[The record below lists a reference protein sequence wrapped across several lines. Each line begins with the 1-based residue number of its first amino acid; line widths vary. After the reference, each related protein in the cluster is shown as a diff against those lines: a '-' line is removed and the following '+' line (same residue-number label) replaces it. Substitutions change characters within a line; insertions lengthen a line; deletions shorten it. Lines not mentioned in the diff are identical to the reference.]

1 MSPIHQLLNG
11 LPEET
16 YVLRLLISV
25 MKEQAGFL
33 NCSDND
39 QLELECLCCP
49 RKQLGF
55 EDAACYSETVLDVDM
70 RQFNM
75 FYEHIEIGGDC
86 TYHFILHTLQINFCE
101 WS

>member
-1 MSPIHQLLNG
+1 
-11 LPEET
+11 
-16 YVLRLLISV
+16 

-33 NCSDND
+33 NCSHND
-39 QLELECLCCP
+39 LLDLECLRCP

-75 FYEHIEIGGDC
+75 FYEHIEIGDDC

-101 WS
+101 WSWAMSLQFLQTLLPQPG